1 MIGERG
7 KQMPMFIV
15 TESRREIWQYKYEI
29 EAENEDKAMEI
40 YTMGT
45 QECSLD
51 ESVADYIDTLEAN
64 FHSIRKV

>member
-7 KQMPMFIV
+7 KQMPTFIV